1 MLALSPSTFGFSSL
15 LAQVWLGAHNIQKP
29 ETRRIL
35 VESRNFIPHENFDE
49 KTIRDDIGLI
59 VFEEPVELNEYI
71 NVVALPARESI
82 DDYEG
87 KITN

>member
-1 MLALSPSTFGFSSL
+1 M
-15 LAQVWLGAHNIQKP
+15 
-29 ETRRIL
+29 
-35 VESRNFIPHENFDE
+35 ESRNFIPHENFDE

-59 VFEEPVELNEYI
+59 VFEEPVELNEFI